1 MGETTLSFYLP
12 FEIVDDGEYQV
23 SIEGREASLNI
34 KREQRCNE
42 DFEKLSGFAVEGTG
56 SVTITRDP
64 WGISGF
70 TRVVVRIPRYV
81 PFEECRL
88 EAQRYLN
95 RLIQVWRFFT
105 RYHWLPYVADDAIL
119 SFERSIQEAKRKSE
133 AIFGFGVFNKFFY
146 PSRTI
151 EPNRVIASIRAGLSD
166 ELRIP
171 IHEELRLTA
180 RDHFDKG
187 QFNLAVIEMNIA
199 FESLTAEI
207 LRSRL
212 KETGLSDRD
221 VEKRMDRYLPSSM
234 HQLLDKVLKE
244 VDGRSLR
251 TESHL
256 WKKFERARLVR
267 KNSVHPYIRDLQ
279 AGEAAE
285 ALFALEEIMQ
295 WLAQPWKT

>member
-88 EAQRYLN
+88 EAQR
-95 RLIQVWRFFT
+95 
-105 RYHWLPYVADDAIL
+105 
-119 SFERSIQEAKRKSE
+119 IQEAKRKSE

-221 VEKRMDRYLPSSM
+221 VENRKGQTRSEELGSSI
-234 HQLLDKVLKE
+234 HK
-244 VDGRSLR
+244 GPAS
-251 TESHL
+251 
-256 WKKFERARLVR
+256 W
-267 KNSVHPYIRDLQ
+267 
-279 AGEAAE
+279 
-285 ALFALEEIMQ
+285 
-295 WLAQPWKT
+295 

>member
-166 ELRIP
+166 ELRI
-171 IHEELRLTA
+171 
-180 RDHFDKG
+180 
-187 QFNLAVIEMNIA
+187 
-199 FESLTAEI
+199 
-207 LRSRL
+207 
-212 KETGLSDRD
+212 
-221 VEKRMDRYLPSSM
+221 LPSSM

>member
-105 RYHWLPYVADDAIL
+105 RYHWH
-119 SFERSIQEAKRKSE
+119 SRGETKERSNFR
-133 AIFGFGVFNKFFY
+133 F
-146 PSRTI
+146 
-151 EPNRVIASIRAGLSD
+151 
-166 ELRIP
+166 
-171 IHEELRLTA
+171 
-180 RDHFDKG
+180 
-187 QFNLAVIEMNIA
+187 
-199 FESLTAEI
+199 
-207 LRSRL
+207 
-212 KETGLSDRD
+212 
-221 VEKRMDRYLPSSM
+221 
-234 HQLLDKVLKE
+234 
-244 VDGRSLR
+244 RSLQQILLPVKDDR
-251 TESHL
+251 TEQGDCKYSSG
-256 WKKFERARLVR
+256 LV
-267 KNSVHPYIRDLQ
+267 
-279 AGEAAE
+279 
-285 ALFALEEIMQ
+285 
-295 WLAQPWKT
+295 

>member
-23 SIEGREASLNI
+23 SIGGREAPLNI

-119 SFERSIQEAKRKSE
+119 SFEIQEAKRKSE

-234 HQLLDKVLKE
+234 HQL
-244 VDGRSLR
+244 
-251 TESHL
+251 
-256 WKKFERARLVR
+256 ERARLVR